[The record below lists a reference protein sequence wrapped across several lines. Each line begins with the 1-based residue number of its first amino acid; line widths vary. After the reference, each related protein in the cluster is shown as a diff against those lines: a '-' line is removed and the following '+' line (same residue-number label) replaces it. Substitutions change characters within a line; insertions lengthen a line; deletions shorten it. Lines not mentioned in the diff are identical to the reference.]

1 MHGVSS
7 GILCTAYFKVL
18 TFKLRSDVQVIPGSA
33 ADQGNGLQ
41 PGDWIVAVDG
51 VHISDWDETKLT
63 EAFRGEDIIG
73 SKCRITIERPSAK
86 HLGLLDV
93 DVPRTNSAFAK
104 EVELLFLLGQEHAA
118 LLEARADYE
127 SLNASLQAMLHQAV
141 ALERHR
147 ILHEQVLASRL
158 RSIQGRVLESVMEAE
173 KRLKPTNDLGQQR
186 ILDLEEQWKNVSEL
200 FMLLK
205 EPPSTQPSKLA
216 RAMRSAKVS
225 GQDLLRILQAM
236 AERNRST
243 DEVVDLIHKG
253 CDCSAQETKIKE
265 LQDEIDRLK
274 SQPVQV
280 QKAQVARAVR
290 AAPAPPPTPAPAPP
304 PTQAPEPPSIVP
316 PGGKFDKACS
326 TTITSDVPGAKIYYT
341 TNGSEPT
348 QTNFEQ
354 TGPSPLVLQVEKST
368 TLRAMCLANG
378 KTSQLA
384 EAQFILEAPPATLAG
399 NGKCISEDTVA
410 TSGVVLI
417 WLTAFDGKMLCLS
430 CAKSFPLNYT
440 ACILLS
446 CRCGVIARK
455 ERKRG
460 RCHGKKNHSRRCGR

>member
-1 MHGVSS
+1 MHAFRPNFVV
-7 GILCTAYFKVL
+7 TAYFKVL

-33 ADQGNGLQ
+33 ADQGSGLQ
-41 PGDWIVAVDG
+41 PGDLIVAVNG
-51 VHISDWDETKLT
+51 VHVSDWDETKLL

-93 DVPRTNSAFAK
+93 DVLRTNSAFAK

-118 LLEARADYE
+118 LLEARTDYE
-127 SLNASLQAMLHQAV
+127 SLNGSLQAMMHQAV

-158 RSIQGRVLESVMEAE
+158 RSIQGRVLEAVTEAE

-205 EPPSTQPSKLA
+205 EPPSVAPSKLA
-216 RAMRSAKVS
+216 RAMRSAKV
-225 GQDLLRILQAM
+225 GGKDLLRILEAM

-253 CDCSAQETKIKE
+253 CDCSAQERKIKE
-265 LQDEIDRLK
+265 LQDEILKGCDCSAQERKIKELEDEIYRLK

-290 AAPAPPPTPAPAPP
+290 AAPASPPTPAP
-304 PTQAPEPPSIVP
+304 EPPLIVP

-326 TTITSDVPGAKIYYT
+326 TTITSDVPGAKIYFT

-354 TGPSPLVLQVEKST
+354 TGPSPLVLQVGKGM

-378 KTSQLA
+378 KMSQLA
-384 EAQFILEAPPATLAG
+384 EAHFILDAPPAALAG
-399 NGKCISEDTVA
+399 KWKCISEDC
-410 TSGVVLI
+410 SGNVRGGSAHLV
-417 WLTAFDGKMLCLS
+417 D
-430 CAKSFPLNYT
+430 SF
-440 ACILLS
+440 
-446 CRCGVIARK
+446 
-455 ERKRG
+455 
-460 RCHGKKNHSRRCGR
+460 

>member
-33 ADQGNGLQ
+33 ADQGSGLQ
-41 PGDWIVAVDG
+41 PGDLIVAVNG
-51 VHISDWDETKLT
+51 VHVSDWDETKLT

-93 DVPRTNSAFAK
+93 DVLRTNSAFAK

-118 LLEARADYE
+118 LLEARTDYE
-127 SLNASLQAMLHQAV
+127 SLNGSLQAMMHQAV

-205 EPPSTQPSKLA
+205 EPPSVAPSKLA
-216 RAMRSAKVS
+216 RAMRSAKV
-225 GQDLLRILQAM
+225 GGKDLLRILEAM

-253 CDCSAQETKIKE
+253 CDCSAQERKIKE
-265 LQDEIDRLK
+265 LEDEIYRLK

-290 AAPAPPPTPAPAPP
+290 AAPASPPTPAP
-304 PTQAPEPPSIVP
+304 EPPLIVP

-326 TTITSDVPGAKIYYT
+326 TTITSDVPGAKIYFT

-354 TGPSPLVLQVEKST
+354 TGPSPLVLQVGKGM

-378 KTSQLA
+378 KMSQLA
-384 EAQFILEAPPATLAG
+384 EAHFILDAPPAALAG
-399 NGKCISEDTVA
+399 KWKCISEDC
-410 TSGVVLI
+410 SGNVRGGSAHLV
-417 WLTAFDGKMLCLS
+417 D
-430 CAKSFPLNYT
+430 SF
-440 ACILLS
+440 
-446 CRCGVIARK
+446 
-455 ERKRG
+455 
-460 RCHGKKNHSRRCGR
+460 